1 MNRVMPKDNIAL
13 AAVFRT
19 VVPNSGKLLRKVK
32 NLRFIDEE
40 LGEKVVVCNAHMHWD
55 PEYSDV
61 KMIQSFLLTTE
72 LDRIIRLHNRQ
83 PHEMPG
89 TKINTDRFR
98 VSVTRHLSRFF

>member
-1 MNRVMPKDNIAL
+1 M
-13 AAVFRT
+13 
-19 VVPNSGKLLRKVK
+19 
-32 NLRFIDEE
+32 
-40 LGEKVVVCNAHMHWD
+40 VVCNAHMHWD

-89 TKINTDRFR
+89 SYKLAFFESLQNLSSDYVWGLQFVAGEWRGR
-98 VSVTRHLSRFF
+98 VYSTG

>member
-1 MNRVMPKDNIAL
+1 MNGH
-13 AAVFRT
+13 
-19 VVPNSGKLLRKVK
+19 S
-32 NLRFIDEE
+32 DEE

-89 TKINTDRFR
+89 ESRSCLIHSTKTASLKCPLNLT
-98 VSVTRHLSRFF
+98 RFFK